1 MTLSDVGGCMKR
13 RVLLTGSAL
22 VVIGTPAGADQP
34 WQLVSPDEVR
44 RDRAAGA
51 GHEERPLTRGGLPHP
66 GAPRILLQQP
76 KADMILHAPLTFA
89 VRFETDPGAA
99 IDPRSFHATYGFL
112 GIDITDRLLRHARVS
127 GQGLDAEKV
136 DVPAGDHRVT
146 LTIADTLG
154 RQASETFAF
163 KVV

>member
-1 MTLSDVGGCMKR
+1 MKR
-13 RVLLTGSAL
+13 RVLLTGSGLVAL
-22 VVIGTPAGADQP
+22 GAPAGADQI
-34 WQLVSPDEVR
+34 WQLVSPEEVR
-44 RDRAAGA
+44 RDRAAAA
-51 GHEERPLTRGGLPHP
+51 GHEERPLTRGTRGGLPHA
-66 GAPRILLQQP
+66 GAPRIVLEQP
-76 KADMILHAPLTFA
+76 RADMPLHPPLTFA
-89 VRFETDPGAA
+89 VRFETEPGAV

-112 GIDITDRLLRHARVS
+112 GLDITDRLLRHARVT
-127 GQGLDAEKV
+127 GQGLDAENV